1 MKYILFLSI
10 TFTMLFSQIKWY
22 ENYNV
27 ALKKAKE
34 AKKPLF
40 IFMER
45 KSPPCRWCEKMKKE
59 TLNDEKISS
68 IVNKNFIAVKIVR
81 ENKNYPSFLKTKF
94 VPTIF
99 ILTHKEKPVTKIVG
113 YWSVSD
119 LESDLKYVLR
129 KLRK

>member
-1 MKYILFLSI
+1 MRLILFI
-10 TFTMLFSQIKWY
+10 TIFFTSLFSQIEWY
-22 ENYNV
+22 EDYDIAV
-27 ALKKAKE
+27 KKAKE

-40 IFMER
+40 VFMER
-45 KSPPCRWCEKMKKE
+45 KYPPCGWCEKMKKE
-59 TLNDEKISS
+59 TLSDEKISL
-68 IVNKNFIAVKIVR
+68 IINKNFIPVKIVR
-81 ENKNYPSFLKTKF
+81 GKKNYPSFLKTKF

-119 LESDLKYVLR
+119 FESDLKYVLR